1 MINFIICDDVK
12 KYREMAEKVIDAYMM
27 KNKVEYKTHLFE
39 DYDNSFMKI
48 VESKLSFKIYILD
61 IETPSKSGIDIARYI
76 RNKDVDSVLIFLTGH
91 QELGN
96 VVQECNKALN
106 EILKIL
112 SKGEKFVGSLAKSL
126 QEYDNVNLEGN
137 MSADNAFIQGLR
149 SMTYSTGEAPSY
161 QYCLGVLTRGNIPEG
176 YLNVISER
184 HQNGETGVRR
194 VFDHFTNQML
204 IQDANYPPN
213 ETAHYAQRNQESHP
227 RGVYYNATSDM
238 TNPRGPGTTYY
249 HELAH
254 MIDHASMNY
263 QGRLSNTPEFASA
276 LTEDGQRILNLYNSL
291 PAERQSAFLNR
302 IRQDSAH
309 SFSDLIDATTNG
321 HLHGSYGHSRQYW
334 TCPGNL
340 QAEAFAHFFEASMGG
355 GSKMTFLA
363 SFFPTAFGVFSSMID
378 SIQSLGFPMSRT
390 LER

>member
-1 MINFIICDDVK
+1 MGQANTSVNNLLQTLRNLQVGIRSIQTTRIIIRSRYQQLGTDWNDK
-12 KYREMAEKVIDAYMM
+12 KYRE
-27 KNKVEYKTHLFE
+27 
-39 DYDNSFMKI
+39 
-48 VESKLSFKIYILD
+48 
-61 IETPSKSGIDIARYI
+61 
-76 RNKDVDSVLIFLTGH
+76 
-91 QELGN
+91 LGE
-96 VVQECNKALN
+96 VVQECYRALGD
-106 EILKIL
+106 ILKIML
-112 SKGEKFVGSLAKSL
+112 QAEKYVVALAKTI
-126 QEYDNVNLEGN
+126 QEYNSVDLGGTN
-137 MSADNAFIQGLR
+137 STRNAFVQGLMRDSNYAER
-149 SMTYSTGEAPSY
+149 SDTY
-161 QYCLGVLTRGNIPEG
+161 QYCQGVLTQGSIPNG
-176 YLNVISER
+176 YSEIISMR
-184 HQNGETGVRR
+184 YQNAEPR
-194 VFDHFTNQML
+194 VKKVFEHFANML
-204 IQDANYPPN
+204 MIRDANYPPN